1 MHESAKKFNIITN
14 TSPFMLSDALAGLGF
29 FFFVYILLEK
39 GLCFSPGAV
48 MLMQSSHL
56 EAKLLDKNLQSEKK

>member
-14 TSPFMLSDALAGLGF
+14 TSPFMLSDALAGLAF
-29 FFFVYILLEK
+29 LFVYILLEK